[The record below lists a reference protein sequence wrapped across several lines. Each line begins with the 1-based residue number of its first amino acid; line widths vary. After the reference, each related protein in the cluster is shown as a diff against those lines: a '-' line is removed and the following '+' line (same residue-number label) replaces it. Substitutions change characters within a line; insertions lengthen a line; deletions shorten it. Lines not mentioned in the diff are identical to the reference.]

1 MPTTGADGPVG
12 ATGGGAAGADGAV
25 PARTIDVVAGVIF
38 DAARA
43 RVLLALRRADQHQ
56 GGLWEFPGGKVDAGE
71 ALVDALRRE
80 LDEELGIRAGAVEP
94 RCTLEHAYPDKTVRL
109 HVFDVLGFEGEPVGR
124 EGQELRWTALDALG
138 STAFPAANAPIVAGL
153 VTPGSGQSG
162 PGPSPDPPDAPAASR

>member
-1 MPTTGADGPVG
+1 MPTTGADGPAG
-12 ATGGGAAGADGAV
+12 AAAGGAAGTA

-38 DAARA
+38 DAART

-80 LDEELGIRAGAVEP
+80 LDEELGIRAGPVEP

-153 VTPGSGQSG
+153 AAEGGTVTGGTG
-162 PGPSPDPPDAPAASR
+162 